1 MDITNACS
9 YDLTSLSIDCD
20 VKPQIGIDSVVL
32 CNPDDILPYEA
43 TPDATAYTDPTH
55 VKAFSSSA
63 SGFGLVDLRSTPF
76 DGSNK
81 TTEEGAVVPSTTKN
95 LQFLYFV
102 KDYKDAKTLDELKRG
117 KFVAVVKHSGSGTA
131 PGQKFEVI
139 GYESPL
145 HCTACEKTMAAAD
158 ANGANYGAYL
168 ITLTATELTDTI
180 FFGVSTPSADYAAEL
195 AAYEALGAN

>member
-20 VKPQIGIDSVVL
+20 IKPQIGIDSVVL
-32 CNPDDILPYEA
+32 CNVNDILPYEV
-43 TPDATAYTDPTH
+43 TPDASYTDTTH
-55 VKAFSSSA
+55 VKAFNSSA
-63 SGFGLVDLRSTPF
+63 GGFGLVDLRSTPF

-81 TTEEGAVVPSTTKN
+81 TTEEGTVVPSTTKN

-102 KDYKDAKTLDELKRG
+102 KDYKTAATLDELKRG

-180 FFGVSTPSADYAAEL
+180 FFGVSTASADYAAEL